1 MSLRVC
7 LVSPFDWS
15 QPHDVNEHVAGLAA
29 GLRDLG
35 HTVTVLAPSSRA
47 TDLIAGRRSI
57 LNGEAPEIAA
67 IAAAVPISRRSRMGV
82 AMGARAKPS
91 LALAAGRYAVLHGC
105 SRGLP
110 SLRYLA
116 RRYAQAMTAATSAAP
131 PRLPCPHGV
140 A

>member
-82 AMGARAKPS
+82 AMGARATSPP
-91 LALAAGRYAVLHGC
+91 APPAAA
-105 SRGLP
+105 
-110 SLRYLA
+110 
-116 RRYAQAMTAATSAAP
+116 TAAAPASHPGLRTSHTSPLPAP
-131 PRLPCPHGV
+131 
-140 A
+140 